1 MARLFFIS
9 LIYMGLALWPGPA
22 GAVDFEKEILPI
34 FEAHCVGCHG
44 ADKAQAKL
52 RLNSGEGIQA
62 KLADDA
68 HLLVAGDPEQSELY
82 ARLVLPA
89 DNKKRMPK
97 GADPLDQQSIDLI
110 AAWIKEGGSFAAVT
124 PAEPEPSPAAATE
137 VTEPAAPKQPEWE
150 PLPAPEVPAALP
162 EVVDKLIAAGAQVL
176 PLYAG
181 SNLVDVS
188 FALAPQP
195 PTDAT
200 LRLLSGMADQVFVLN
215 LKNAKISDTGWSVLA
230 ELKNLSAIN
239 VQGSSFTDSAA
250 DYLMGLE
257 RLEIVNLYDTRV
269 TDGVLQPLKAIPRLR
284 KLYLWKT
291 EVTYDGVLALGKE
304 KPALEWNLGWNH
316 PAIARK
322 RLEQQQADFAE
333 LLKNSE
339 AELTRLKA
347 DLKVAEEAQATN
359 KTRLQEV
366 EEELAKL
373 VGDKP
378 AEESNSVD
386 PGSEDAGSA
395 EQ

>member
-1 MARLFFIS
+1 MARLFFIG
-9 LIYMGLALWPGPA
+9 LVYMGLALRPTSA

-34 FEAHCVGCHG
+34 FEAHCVACHG
-44 ADKAQAKL
+44 ADKALAKL
-52 RLNSGEGIQA
+52 RLNSAEGIQA

-110 AAWIKEGGSFAAVT
+110 AAWIKEGGSLAAVT
-124 PAEPEPSPAAATE
+124 PAEPAPTTAAAAE
-137 VTEPAAPKQPEWE
+137 VAEPAAPQQAELE
-150 PLPAPEVPAALP
+150 PLPPPEVPAASP
-162 EVVDKLIAAGAQVL
+162 EVVDQLIAAGAQVL

-181 SNLVDVS
+181 SHLVDVS

-200 LRLLSGMADQVFVLN
+200 LKLLSGIADQVYTLN
-215 LKNAKISDTGWSVLA
+215 LKNAKISETGWAVLA

-257 RLEIVNLYDTRV
+257 RLETVNLYDTRV
-269 TDGVLQPLKAIPRLR
+269 TDGVLEPLQAIPRLR

-291 EVTYDGVLALGKE
+291 EVTYDGVLALEKE

-316 PAIARK
+316 PEIARK
-322 RLEQQQADFAE
+322 RLEQQQADFGE

-339 AELTRLKA
+339 AELARLKA
-347 DLKVAEEAQATN
+347 DLKVAEEALATN

-366 EEELAKL
+366 EEELEKL
-373 VGDKP
+373 AGDKP
-378 AEESNSVD
+378 AEDSGSKESDSKE
-386 PGSEDAGSA
+386 SDAP
-395 EQ
+395 EK